1 MRDPDFAEARGTIR
15 ALQLAL
21 DVAHD
26 RIRDGE
32 RIIGELNLRLT
43 VQTERVDAAEFRLL
57 VLQASAPARVDA
69 TLHGVDIP
77 AQLPFGW
84 K

>member
-26 RIRDGE
+26 RIRNNE
-32 RIIGELNLRLT
+32 KIIAEMNARLAE
-43 VQTERVDAAEFRLL
+43 QTERRDAAEFRLL
-57 VLQASAPARVDA
+57 VLQATAPARIDV
-69 TLHGVDIP
+69 TLPHADISP
-77 AQLPFGW
+77 
-84 K
+84 